1 MLTLQADRVAGTPAT
16 DLGYLLHKHP
26 DRVQEFTTT
35 QGTATVF
42 YPEATPERCRAVL
55 HVDGD
60 GVTPERS
67 SDSDRYVNDLPYAA
81 SSRLVVAIGKVFG
94 DALAGRCTARPELA
108 DMAWPLTVR
117 LPAVR
122 VRGPHGPDE
131 LFGPLGWTLGV
142 VPQPLTPPE
151 WGDSDYATITLTGT
165 QRVSDAL
172 RHLCVLLPALS
183 DSKHYFVSDAEVERL
198 LHLGAGWLA
207 THPLRAAIVETGLK
221 RIRPLADDALARL
234 GVAETTDPPARES
247 LARKRLS
254 AVVDLV
260 RASGARSVLDV
271 GCGEGRLLAGLAAS
285 EGATRLAGVDVST
298 AELRRA
304 RGRLERW
311 RSVDLWQSSLM
322 YRDPRCRGFD
332 TVVLMEVI
340 EHIDPDRLPVATDSV
355 FGDMEPE
362 TVIVTTPNR
371 DHNSVYGVDGF
382 RHPDHR
388 FEFSRSE
395 FAQWAAAVAAEH
407 RYAVELGTIGEPV
420 KGHGSPT
427 QTAVLRRIDPTTEE
441 TP

>member
-1 MLTLQADRVAGTPAT
+1 M
-16 DLGYLLHKHP
+16 
-26 DRVQEFTTT
+26 
-35 QGTATVF
+35 
-42 YPEATPERCRAVL
+42 
-55 HVDGD
+55 
-60 GVTPERS
+60 
-67 SDSDRYVNDLPYAA
+67 
-81 SSRLVVAIGKVFG
+81 
-94 DALAGRCTARPELA
+94 
-108 DMAWPLTVR
+108 
-117 LPAVR
+117 
-122 VRGPHGPDE
+122 
-131 LFGPLGWTLGV
+131 
-142 VPQPLTPPE
+142 
-151 WGDSDYATITLTGT
+151 
-165 QRVSDAL
+165 
-172 RHLCVLLPALS
+172 
-183 DSKHYFVSDAEVERL
+183 
-198 LHLGAGWLA
+198 
-207 THPLRAAIVETGLK
+207 
-221 RIRPLADDALARL
+221 
-234 GVAETTDPPARES
+234 
-247 LARKRLS
+247 
-254 AVVDLV
+254 VDLV

-371 DHNSVYGVDGF
+371 DHNPVYGVDGF

-420 KGHGSPT
+420 EGHGSPT
-427 QTAVLRRIDPTTEE
+427 QTAVFRRIDPTTEE